1 MNLESAKIKH
11 EELVKEI
18 EKYSY
23 EYYVLD
29 APSISDYD
37 YDTLMNSLI
46 KLEEEY
52 PLLITRNSPTQ
63 RIGGVVLEG
72 FSKIKH
78 QSLMMSLGDVFSKD
92 ELIAWVNKLYKELGR
107 SVPLTCELK
116 IDGLAMSLVYE
127 NTNLIYAA
135 TRGDGLIGEDVT
147 VNVLTIPSIP
157 TRIKKS
163 GRVEVRGEIYMPKA
177 SFKALNEERLEN
189 DEALFANPRNAAAGS
204 IRNLDSKIAKNRKLD
219 GWWYYYIDAYKE
231 GIKTHFEALNKLSS
245 LGFKVNK
252 EARLCNSLEEII
264 KYVDEYTLKR
274 ESLDY
279 EIDGIVLK
287 VNEFAL
293 YDQLGY
299 TAKTPK
305 WAIAFKFPP
314 LEVETRLLDIKYT
327 VGRTGKITP
336 NAILE
341 KVLVDGSYVS
351 RATLHNEDYIISKDL
366 KINDYVILRKA
377 GDIIPEV
384 VKVDLS
390 KRSGKEIDFKMIL
403 QCPYCQSSLEK
414 IDNMHYCLNTSCPSR
429 KIEGLIHFASKG
441 AMDIEGM
448 GVKVSEELFN
458 LKFIDSFSSIYRLYQ
473 HKEELLELEGWKTKS
488 VESLLKAIEKSK
500 ENSLEKL
507 LFALGIK
514 EVGAKMAKT
523 LARTYLSLDTLK
535 MVSKEELLK
544 LDDVGEVLSS
554 SIVEYFKDED
564 NLRLLDE
571 LKAEGVNLN
580 YLGATDFMS
589 DSFFY
594 NKKFVLTGSLES
606 YSRDELGTIIEELGG
621 KIVGSVSN
629 KTDAIILGDNPGSK
643 YQKGLDLGIKIIN
656 EEELKD
662 ILLKELNN
670 DEESK

>member
-1 MNLESAKIKH
+1 MDLESAKIKH

-231 GIKTHFEALNKLSS
+231 EIKTHFEALNELSS

-384 VKVDLS
+384 VRVDLN
-390 KRSGKEIDFKMIL
+390 KRSGEEKEFKMITN
-403 QCPYCQSSLEK
+403 CPYCQSNLEK
-414 IDNMHYCLNTSCPSR
+414 IDNMHYCLNTNCPSR

-448 GVKVSEELFN
+448 GIKVSEELFN
-458 LKFIDSFSSIYRLYQ
+458 LKFIDSFSSIYRLYK

-488 VESLLKAIEKSK
+488 VEGLLKAIEKSK

-523 LARTYLSLDTLK
+523 LAKTYLTLEAIK
-535 MVSKEELLK
+535 KLSKEELVK

-554 SIVEYFKDED
+554 SIEEYFKNED
-564 NLRLLDE
+564 NLRLLKE
-571 LKAEGVNLN
+571 LEEEGLNLK
-580 YLGATDFMS
+580 YLGTTDFMK

-594 NKKFVLTGSLES
+594 NKKFVLTGSLNS

-621 KIVGSVSN
+621 KISGSVSI
-629 KTDAIILGDNPGSK
+629 KTDAIILGENPGSK

-656 EEELKD
+656 EEELKQ
-662 ILLKELNN
+662 ILSKELNKN
-670 DEESK
+670 EES